1 MNPTPHSLALLDARI
16 VAVLRET
23 LPDVEAIYRYGSL
36 GGAYQ
41 RADSGLDLAVLG
53 RQKLDVARVCS

>member
-16 VAVLRET
+16 VAVLREA

-41 RADSGLDLAVLG
+41 RADSDLDLAVLG